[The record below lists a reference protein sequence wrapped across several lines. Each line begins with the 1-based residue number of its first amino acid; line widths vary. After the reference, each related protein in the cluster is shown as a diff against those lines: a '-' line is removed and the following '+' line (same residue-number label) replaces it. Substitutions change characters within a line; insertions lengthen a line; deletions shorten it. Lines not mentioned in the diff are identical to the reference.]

1 MSSLAEHFNSV
12 SSKFPETQLCNVT
25 RKTRPFC
32 RYRRLRLGVQ
42 ICRHPMGPCSAKKA
56 EQLEWS
62 EREDGLLQ
70 KNSHFPMKVL
80 ENLLPTK
87 TRDQI
92 EAKLEEY
99 GLEFDRFR
107 HMIKEAPQ

>member
-1 MSSLAEHFNSV
+1 MSSLAEHFNPV
-12 SSKFPETQLCNVT
+12 SEKFPETKLCGVS
-25 RKTRPFC
+25 RKTRSFC
-32 RYRRLRLGVQ
+32 RYRRHRLGAEV
-42 ICRHPMGPCSAKKA
+42 CRHPMGPCSAKKA

-62 EREDGLLQ
+62 EREDSLLQ

-80 ENLLPTK
+80 ENLLPNK

-107 HMIKEAPQ
+107 HMIKEAAQ